1 MNMGEKDPEHYLST
15 IQPKLYLPSTLSR
28 IQLCRES
35 GKSKNVYLLF
45 FTQGKERKEGITR
58 IISCKSYALIS

>member
-1 MNMGEKDPEHYLST
+1 MNMGEKGPEHYLST
-15 IQPKLYLPSTLSR
+15 TRPKLNLPSTLSR

-45 FTQGKERKEGITR
+45 FTQVKERKEGITR
-58 IISCKSYALIS
+58 TVSCKTYALIS